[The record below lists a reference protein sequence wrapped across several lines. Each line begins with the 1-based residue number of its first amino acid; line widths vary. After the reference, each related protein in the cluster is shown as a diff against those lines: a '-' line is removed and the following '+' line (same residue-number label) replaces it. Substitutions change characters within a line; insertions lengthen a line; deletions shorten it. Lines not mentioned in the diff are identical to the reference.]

1 MSSLIN
7 EVLCFMKNK
16 MNILPFDILSKLC
29 CDFYAEAEIVKAKE
43 VLYATAFLHMD
54 ECDRPRMIGRRGA
67 SKATS
72 DVEDML
78 KELLALPPAN
88 IPMYVAADLSK
99 IPPVGP
105 NNFNFAN
112 IMNDVKTL
120 KEQMCVLREAV
131 DVNLAAHSALC
142 SNSDATSNKTPA
154 EETPLPST
162 SQEPHVQSSPTLVK
176 EVATLVNDVDSTDER
191 TTSDE
196 EEEALEALVQ
206 KARQRR
212 TLRSSSNHA
221 QPLRTAGNNR
231 EPRPSAHPTDARSTD
246 VQKQQGKLIT
256 GNGRGFALKATAHR
270 TAKSNGNPTVRATT
284 GIFVTR
290 LAQATRPKDVAKHV
304 RQETGQNCRCEPL
317 TTRHDSYRSFCIRC
331 PAKVRQAL
339 LNPNVWPR
347 GALVREYK
355 E

>member
-29 CDFYAEAEIVKAKE
+29 CDFYSEAEIVKAKE
-43 VLYATAFLHMD
+43 LLYATAFLHID

-78 KELLALPPAN
+78 KELLALSPAN
-88 IPMYVAADLSK
+88 IPVYVAADLSK

-105 NNFNFAN
+105 NNFNFSS
-112 IMNDVKTL
+112 IMNDVQTL
-120 KEQMCVLREAV
+120 KEQMCLLKKAV

-142 SNSDATSNKTPA
+142 SNSDATSNNNPV
-154 EETPLPST
+154 EEESPPPST
-162 SQEPHVQSSPTLVK
+162 SQEPLVQSSPTRVK
-176 EVATLVNDVDSTDER
+176 EVASMVNDVDSSDER

-206 KARQRR
+206 NTKQRR
-212 TLRSSSNHA
+212 KQRNISNHS
-221 QPLRTAGNNR
+221 QPHRAGNNR
-231 EPRPSAHPTDARSTD
+231 DSRPSALRSAHSTD
-246 VQKQQGKLIT
+246 VQKQPGKLIT
-256 GNGRGFALKATAHR
+256 GSGRGFALKATAHR
-270 TAKSNGNPTVRATT
+270 TEQNNGNPTVRTTT

-290 LAQATRPKDVAKHV
+290 LAQATRPRDVAKHV

-331 PAKVRQAL
+331 PARMRQTL

-347 GALVREYK
+347 GVLVREYK